1 MASWPLQETW
11 LCYTVLQSCHCLNSN
26 CGQYLKN
33 ITFSSVFN
41 AGFGGWGWGILKPKI
56 SNMFSA
62 ALRLATFLFV
72 PIPSAVCTPTFTWTK
87 EEERASKILSLG
99 LNLRIH
105 SLFTCIFNTAQDS
118 SNYYSKQ
125 QLICC
130 LLSPT
135 TALQHK
141 ITSRNSI
148 ISCISSSHVGTSLNA
163 QSWHHSGYYF
173 SSWSYPFSSFS

>member
-1 MASWPLQETW
+1 
-11 LCYTVLQSCHCLNSN
+11 
-26 CGQYLKN
+26 
-33 ITFSSVFN
+33 
-41 AGFGGWGWGILKPKI
+41 
-56 SNMFSA
+56 MFSA

-135 TALQHK
+135 TALQAQNNKQKQHNQLYFI
-141 ITSRNSI
+141 ITCWHQPKCSKLASQWILFFKLKLPVQQFLLMYWKGTIFSAYSR
-148 ISCISSSHVGTSLNA
+148 T
-163 QSWHHSGYYF
+163 
-173 SSWSYPFSSFS
+173 